1 MKMRKRSALIIVFA
15 IFSLSLN
22 ICLSSAYD
30 SLIYNAQIKLNE
42 VGYNCGTPD
51 GIWGENTA
59 KSIKKFQ
66 KNNDLQIT
74 GELDNDTIE
83 KLNIG
88 NYTSPHNTN
97 SNPSLMKGGGTVVK
111 SVGDTLQQYGDNHSS
126 SFLGKCTKL
135 GGSIYSSLGGNI
147 VEVSEGKNIG
157 KASKDFH
164 KEAFDAT
171 KSFCN
176 GSSDNQGGHITTS
189 TKNSKISKENSVIVN
204 KFLSKSAVEKVNAS
218 KIIYRDYLQ
227 NANVVNIV
235 NDELLKN
242 YHLNNKDKYFVDALD
257 WMCKILGASGNKDY
271 ASTLVQVSQKSPSRK
286 VRKYANN
293 SLKTLTNK

>member
-1 MKMRKRSALIIVFA
+1 MKKRSALIIIFA

-88 NYTSPHNTN
+88 NYASHHNTN

-126 SFLGKCTKL
+126 SFLGKSTKL
-135 GGSIYSSLGGNI
+135 AGRIYSSVGGNI
-147 VEVSEGKNIG
+147 VEVSEGKNVG

-164 KEAFDAT
+164 KEAFGAT
-171 KSFCN
+171 KSFCK
-176 GSSDNQGGHITTS
+176 GSSDNQGSHITTS

-204 KFLSKSAVEKVNAS
+204 KFLSENSVEKVNAS

-242 YHLNNKDKYFVDALD
+242 YHLNSKDKYFVDALA

-271 ASTLVQVSQKSPSRK
+271 ASTLVQVLQKSPSRK